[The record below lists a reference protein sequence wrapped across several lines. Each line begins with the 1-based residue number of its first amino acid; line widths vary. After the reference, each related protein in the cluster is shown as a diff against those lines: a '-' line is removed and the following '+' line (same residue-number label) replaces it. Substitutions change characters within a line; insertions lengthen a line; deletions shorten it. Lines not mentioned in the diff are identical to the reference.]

1 MFKFIPNSF
10 HAFLIYSFCLLLL
23 LGLLSNSVYANIDE
37 VTLTPHIKEPLDKQK
52 FIPIGETTFTVLFW
66 DIYSS
71 QLLTTSG
78 SYPVKNTNDNLLF
91 DIHYLRDITSEDL
104 IKRTV
109 EQWQHLGTTE
119 EKYQRYLPIL
129 QRLWP
134 NIKDGDSLSL
144 LIYQG
149 RSVFYFNNQYQ
160 GVIDDPE
167 FGEIFLA
174 IWLSDRTSQPRLRNE
189 LLGLISK
196 DIS

>member
-1 MFKFIPNSF
+1 MGI
-10 HAFLIYSFCLLLL
+10 
-23 LGLLSNSVYANIDE
+23 
-37 VTLTPHIKEPLDKQK
+37 
-52 FIPIGETTFTVLFW
+52 
-66 DIYSS
+66 
-71 QLLTTSG
+71 
-78 SYPVKNTNDNLLF
+78 
-91 DIHYLRDITSEDL
+91 
-104 IKRTV
+104 
-109 EQWQHLGTTE
+109 TE

-174 IWLSDRTSQPRLRNE
+174 IWLSDRTSQPSLRNE